1 MAKATDYVDAGHAV
15 DQVTLTQ
22 TVGMAPPVTRTVNYQ
37 RILRARSE
45 PHNWLTYYGAYDGQ
59 RYSPLEQIN
68 TQNVRQLRPAWV
80 FQCGSAGLQAGAT
93 TYAFECAPV
102 VVDGIMFITG
112 WDGWA
117 WALDAQTGNELWRYR
132 HAIPFDVSL
141 CCGNVNRGVAVA
153 NNKVFMVTQNAH
165 VIALDATNGKPVWD
179 KTYGDVRAGESAT
192 IAPLIVK
199 DLVLVG
205 SSGGEFGVRGHID
218 AFNMETGEH
227 VWRCYTVPKP
237 GEPGLL

>member
-22 TVGMAPPVTRTVNYQ
+22 TVGMAPPVTRNVTYQ

-112 WDGWA
+112 PS
-117 WALDAQTGNELWRYR
+117 ALTSADSPLVCA
-132 HAIPFDVSL
+132 AI
-141 CCGNVNRGVAVA
+141 
-153 NNKVFMVTQNAH
+153 
-165 VIALDATNGKPVWD
+165 
-179 KTYGDVRAGESAT
+179 SAT
-192 IAPLIVK
+192 EAALI
-199 DLVLVG
+199 
-205 SSGGEFGVRGHID
+205 
-218 AFNMETGEH
+218 
-227 VWRCYTVPKP
+227 W
-237 GEPGLL
+237 